1 MLYTVNPATENHPST
16 PLHEKAL
23 LSFPTTEI
31 LYCTHHGTQ
40 EKNVVCLIFSCTSS
54 MPFIPQII
62 LWKSRVPLNRNIH
75 NYIFCASTIFYL
87 SGRGKKS
94 CKKPS
99 VTVLYHQYEFLRVFL
114 LVWNYHF
121 SYAKSLHLPLVKVPK
136 NTTQYHSILHNI
148 PLWGHT
154 FSLTI
159 EIRENSSQNP
169 PIPPP
174 RVLFPPTLLMLLRYA
189 VRKNE
194 RENKPTR
201 DERLSK
207 KKTRVGC
214 CIFTMLS

>member
-1 MLYTVNPATENHPST
+1 MQ
-16 PLHEKAL
+16 KAVCDR
-23 LSFPTTEI
+23 PIPPVWI
-31 LYCTHHGTQ
+31 LKG
-40 EKNVVCLIFSCTSS
+40 IS
-54 MPFIPQII
+54 
-62 LWKSRVPLNRNIH
+62 
-75 NYIFCASTIFYL
+75 
-87 SGRGKKS
+87 
-94 CKKPS
+94 
-99 VTVLYHQYEFLRVFL
+99 

-136 NTTQYHSILHNI
+136 NITQYHSILHNI

-207 KKTRVGC
+207 KKPELVVASLLCYLNIINYPYQTYVSTTTLS
-214 CIFTMLS
+214 IFHILFLFLRNAFGKCK